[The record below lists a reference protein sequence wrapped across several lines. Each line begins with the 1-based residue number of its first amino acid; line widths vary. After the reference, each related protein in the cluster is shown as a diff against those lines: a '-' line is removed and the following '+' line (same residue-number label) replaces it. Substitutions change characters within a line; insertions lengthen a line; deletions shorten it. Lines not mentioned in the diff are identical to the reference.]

1 MMKRNLWIIFG
12 FIVAITALAVFIDIP
27 KSPMGGDR
35 VRALLGLDL
44 QGGTEL
50 IYQADLSQSTN
61 KTSDLTNLKNVFRNR
76 IDSLG
81 VAEPTIQ
88 TTGTDRILIELPGIK
103 NIDEAVQKIGQTYEL
118 VFMTQ
123 STAEDGGVQLQA
135 YSEDYTYPG
144 YWKTTDL
151 TGRNLIASKTDA
163 TFQNSQSTVQS
174 EPVVSLTFD
183 SAGKEKFAKLTK
195 ENLNKQIAIVLD
207 NRIISAPNVQVEI
220 TDGQAV
226 ITGLKDI
233 KEAQELASRL
243 KEGAL
248 PISAEL
254 VAQKNIGA
262 SLGEG
267 SLKKSIV
274 AAIIGFFVLTL
285 FMLIYYKFP
294 GLLAIV
300 ALAIYATLSMALFK
314 IIPVTL
320 SLAGIAGFILSI
332 GMAVDANIL
341 IFERMKEELKSGKDN
356 NLAIRD
362 GFVRAWSSIRD
373 SNFSSIITCIILYA
387 FGSGSVRGFALTL
400 LIGVVVSMF
409 TAVTVTRTFM
419 LLISQTSARRWLNV

>member
-1 MMKRNLWIIFG
+1 MRKNLWIIFG
-12 FIVAITALAVFIDIP
+12 FIIALTALAVFIDIP
-27 KSPMGGDR
+27 KSALSGEK
-35 VRALLGLDL
+35 VKALLGLDL

-61 KTSDLTNLKNVFRNR
+61 KTTDLTNLKNVFRNR
-76 IDSLG
+76 IDRLG
-81 VAEPTIQ
+81 VGEPTIQ
-88 TTGTDRILIELPGIK
+88 TTGTDRILIELPGIR
-103 NIDEAVQKIGQTYEL
+103 NIDEAVQKIGETYEL

-123 STAEDGGVQLQA
+123 STAEEGGLQLQA

-144 YWKTTDL
+144 YWKATDL

-163 TFQNSQSTVQS
+163 TFQNSQSSVQS

-220 TDGQAV
+220 TDGQAI
-226 ITGLKDI
+226 ITGQKDI

-243 KEGAL
+243 KEGSL
-248 PISAEL
+248 PISAQL

-274 AAIIGFFVLTL
+274 AAIIGFLVLTL

-320 SLAGIAGFILSI
+320 SLAGIAGFILSV

-373 SNFSSIITCIILYA
+373 SNFSSIITCIILYV

-400 LIGVVVSMF
+400 LIGVIVSMF

-419 LLISQTSARRWLNV
+419 LLISQTNARRWLNV